1 MNKQLAYSA
10 VMPGRIDDGARIG
23 AVVLAAGES
32 SRMQGI
38 DKIYYPL
45 GGAPLVWHSI
55 ATFLAHPLTAD
66 IVLVTSASNMRQA
79 VEVIAEYGASCVVK
93 VCEGGERRQ
102 DSVRR
107 GLQLLDDCEYIV
119 VHDGARPFVSA
130 DMIDRGIAASRE
142 CGAAIAAVP
151 VKDTIKMSDTMP
163 DGEHTVVHTLPRD
176 RLWAVQ
182 TPQIFRA
189 SLLAEAHRRVSHMVT
204 DDASMVEAIGNP
216 VRLFH
221 GSYYNIKVTTP
232 EDLLFAN
239 AIVAGG
245 FSDMDRTMDKTVNA
259 VSAAQSGS
267 GE

>member
-1 MNKQLAYSA
+1 MNEPLANTI
-10 VMPGRIDDGARIG
+10 VMTRQIDDGARIG
-23 AVVLAAGES
+23 AVMLAAGES

-38 DKIYYPL
+38 DKIFYPL

-55 ATFLAHPLTAD
+55 ATFLEHPIIED
-66 IVLVTSASNMRQA
+66 IVLVTSASNLEQA
-79 VEVIAEYGASCVVK
+79 VEVVAEHGANGIVK
-93 VCEGGERRQ
+93 VCEGGDRRQ
-102 DSVRR
+102 DSVHR
-107 GLQLLDDCEYIV
+107 GLQLLDNCEYII
-119 VHDGARPFVSA
+119 VHDCARPFVSE
-130 DMIDRGIAASRE
+130 DMIDRGIAAAME
-142 CGAAIAAVP
+142 CGAAVAAVP
-151 VKDTIKMSDTMP
+151 VKDTVKMSDTTP
-163 DGEHTVVHTLPRD
+163 DGGHTVAQTLPRD

-189 SLLAEAHRRVSHMVT
+189 SLLAEAHRRVSFGVT

-221 GSYYNIKVTTP
+221 GSYYNIKITTP

-239 AIVAGG
+239 AIVSGG
-245 FSDMDRTMDKTVNA
+245 LGLSNTDSPVNA

>member
-1 MNKQLAYSA
+1 MNKQLAYAATISC
-10 VMPGRIDDGARIG
+10 RIDDGAHIG

-45 GGAPLVWHSI
+45 GGVPLVWHSI
-55 ATFLAHPLTAD
+55 AAFLSHPMIED
-66 IVLVTSASNMRQA
+66 IVLVTSASNMGQA
-79 VEVIAEYGASCVVK
+79 VEVIEENGASGVVK
-93 VCEGGERRQ
+93 LCEGGERRQ
-102 DSVRR
+102 DSVHR

-130 DMIDRGIAASRE
+130 DIIDKGIAASKE
-142 CGAAIAAVP
+142 HGAAVAAVP
-151 VKDTIKMSDTMP
+151 VKDTIKMSDKIL
-163 DGEHTVVHTLPRD
+163 DGEHTVAQTLPRD

-189 SLLAEAHRRVSHMVT
+189 SLLAEAHRRVSHRVT

-245 FSDMDRTMDKTVNA
+245 LSGIASMDRTLNA

>member
-1 MNKQLAYSA
+1 MNKKLAYTTAMSSES
-10 VMPGRIDDGARIG
+10 DGGAHIG
-23 AVVLAAGES
+23 AVVLAAGDS
-32 SRMQGI
+32 NRMQGI
-38 DKIYYPL
+38 DKIFYPL

-55 ATFLAHPLTAD
+55 ATFLAHPMIED
-66 IVLVTSASNMRQA
+66 IVLVTSASNMGRA
-79 VEVIAEYGASCVVK
+79 VEVIAENGAGGVVK

-102 DSVRR
+102 DSVNR
-107 GLQLLDDCEYIV
+107 GLRLLDDCEYIV
-119 VHDGARPFVSA
+119 VHDGARPFVSE
-130 DMIDRGIAASRE
+130 DMIDRGIAESKE

-151 VKDTIKMSDTMP
+151 VKDTIKMSNKIP
-163 DGEHTVVHTLPRD
+163 DGEHTVAQTLPRD

-189 SLLAEAHRRVSHMVT
+189 TLLAEAHRRVSHMVT
-204 DDASMVEAIGNP
+204 DDASMIEAIGNP

-245 FSDMDRTMDKTVNA
+245 LSNIDRTVNT

>member
-1 MNKQLAYSA
+1 MNKQLAYTTA
-10 VMPGRIDDGARIG
+10 TLKPTGDGARIG

-55 ATFLAHPLTAD
+55 ATFLAHPMIDD
-66 IVLVTSASNMRQA
+66 IVLVTSAPNMGQA
-79 VEVIAEYGASCVVK
+79 VEVFEKKGASGVVRL
-93 VCEGGERRQ
+93 CEGGERRQ
-102 DSVRR
+102 DSVHR
-107 GLQLLDDCEYIV
+107 GLQLLDGCEYII

-130 DMIDRGIAASRE
+130 DIIDRGITASE
-142 CGAAIAAVP
+142 EYGAAVAAVP
-151 VKDTIKMSDTMP
+151 VKDTIKMSENASDS
-163 DGEHTVVHTLPRD
+163 EQTVAQTLPRD

-189 SLLAEAHRRVSHMVT
+189 SLLAKAHRRVSHTVT

-245 FSDMDRTMDKTVNA
+245 LSTMERTDNS
-259 VSAAQSGS
+259 VSTAQPGS
-267 GE
+267 GV